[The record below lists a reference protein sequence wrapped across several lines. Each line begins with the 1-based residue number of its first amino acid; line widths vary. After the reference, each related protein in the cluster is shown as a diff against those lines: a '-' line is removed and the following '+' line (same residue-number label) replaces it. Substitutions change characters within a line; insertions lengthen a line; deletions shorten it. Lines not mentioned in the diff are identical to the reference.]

1 MNTHKITRLFKFGS
15 IELADPNPLIDP
27 EEVVE
32 HYSSAYPQLNNA
44 GVKDNGIIGNNHV
57 FRISTAVGHNG

>member
-1 MNTHKITRLFKFGS
+1 MEAIKITRTFKFGS
-15 IELADPNPLIDP
+15 IELADPDPEMKP
-27 EEVVE
+27 EEVVD

-44 GVKDNGIIGNNHV
+44 AVKDNGIEGDNHV